1 MDETFELNGIVFTW
15 NREKALGNEK
25 RHGVTFEQ
33 SAEAFPAQ
41 DGTVPRRGL
50 FRLDGRVVIDA
61 GMGPLQIVVL
71 D

>member
-1 MDETFELNGIVFTW
+1 MADLRGDSVG
-15 NREKALGNEK
+15 R
-25 RHGVTFEQ
+25 EQ

-61 GMGPLQIVVL
+61 GMGPPQIVVL